1 MNEILTF
8 KNMCFIMREDKEVIM
23 KYVYN
28 KLVRDKI
35 PEAINKKGDRK
46 ANYRI
51 LNNKEFIEELN
62 DSAIDYNVDVLK
74 RNAIILTYYPNA
86 SDDLLFK
93 EVATID
99 LELITAENV
108 NTMLELYKEEQTA
121 VMEFNDALLEYYREI
136 LQ

>member
-1 MNEILTF
+1 MKGQKGISVIKLIIIIAIIILALF
-8 KNMCFIMREDKEVIM
+8 FIKSNISQNAEF
-23 KYVYN
+23 N
-28 KLVRDKI
+28 
-35 PEAINKKGDRK
+35 RK
-46 ANYRI
+46 
-51 LNNKEFIEELN
+51 KEFIEELN
-62 DSAIDYNVDVLK
+62 DSAVDYNVDVLK

>member
-1 MNEILTF
+1 MKGQKGISVIKLIIIIAIIILALF
-8 KNMCFIMREDKEVIM
+8 FIISNISQNAEF
-23 KYVYN
+23 N
-28 KLVRDKI
+28 
-35 PEAINKKGDRK
+35 RK
-46 ANYRI
+46 
-51 LNNKEFIEELN
+51 KEFIEELN

-74 RNAIILTYYPNA
+74 RNAIIVTYYPNA
-86 SDDLLFK
+86 PDDLLFK

-108 NTMLELYKEEQTA
+108 NNMLELYKEEQTA

>member
-1 MNEILTF
+1 MKGQKGISVIKLIIIIAIIILALF
-8 KNMCFIMREDKEVIM
+8 FIISNISQNAEF
-23 KYVYN
+23 N
-28 KLVRDKI
+28 
-35 PEAINKKGDRK
+35 RK
-46 ANYRI
+46 
-51 LNNKEFIEELN
+51 KEFIEELN

>member
-1 MNEILTF
+1 MKGQKGISVIKLIIIIAIIILALF
-8 KNMCFIMREDKEVIM
+8 FIISNISQNAEF
-23 KYVYN
+23 N
-28 KLVRDKI
+28 
-35 PEAINKKGDRK
+35 RK
-46 ANYRI
+46 
-51 LNNKEFIEELN
+51 KEFIEELN
-62 DSAIDYNVDVLK
+62 DSAVDYNVDVLK

>member
-1 MNEILTF
+1 
-8 KNMCFIMREDKEVIM
+8 M
-23 KYVYN
+23 K
-28 KLVRDKI
+28 
-35 PEAINKKGDRK
+35 AKKGISVIKLIIIIAIIILALFFIKSNISQNAEFNRK
-46 ANYRI
+46 
-51 LNNKEFIEELN
+51 KEFIEELN
-62 DSAIDYNVDVLK
+62 DSAVDYNVDVLK

>member
-1 MNEILTF
+1 MKNEKGISLI
-8 KNMCFIMREDKEVIM
+8 MFIIIALIIIIVLFFI
-23 KYVYN
+23 
-28 KLVRDKI
+28 I
-35 PEAINKKGDRK
+35 SAISQNAQFNRK
-46 ANYRI
+46 
-51 LNNKEFIEELN
+51 KEFIEELN
-62 DSAIDYNVDVLK
+62 DSAVDYNVDVLK

-108 NTMLELYKEEQTA
+108 NNMLELYKEEQTA